1 MKKLLCSLI
10 ALTLCFS
17 ASGCGIMDV
26 LELYKDFFAAL
37 NSHPTVVYNGMIYEF
52 DSDNEILYW
61 HEYYKSGE
69 LESETI
75 KEVHY
80 IPREVNGF
88 PVKCLGDR
96 YESEP
101 EETSLYKENAMV
113 KHLYCP
119 GIITRTI
126 KGYLQPHESYQ
137 EDEILTV
144 YYCGKIVDL
153 RRLGYGKNLVYYVPA
168 EQLDEYQTLWQT
180 QTEDFTADTYEG
192 EVRAANVEY
201 HLNAGDMEDFYYVD
215 YVTPGNRIQNVPP
228 IPLREAWEFVGW
240 YPENSET
247 VWSETAQV
255 PEDGLK
261 LYAKWREI

>member
-1 MKKLLCSLI
+1 MKKFLCSLI

-17 ASGCGIMDV
+17 AAGCGSFSGFLDD
-26 LELYKDFFAAL
+26 L
-37 NSHPTVVYNGMIYEF
+37 
-52 DSDNEILYW
+52 
-61 HEYYKSGE
+61 GE
-69 LESETI
+69 LLDPFVDYNEMRYEYASKGGLAYYITEWLNTETT
-75 KEVHY
+75 KEAHY
-80 IPREVNGF
+80 IEREVGGI
-88 PVKCLGDR
+88 PVKCLGDLMGFGGSIR
-96 YESEP
+96 LYE
-101 EETSLYKENAMV
+101 ENTMV

-119 GIITRTI
+119 GTITMI
-126 KGYLQPHESYQ
+126 VDGYLQPHESYQ

-168 EQLDEYQTLWQT
+168 EQLDEYQTLWQA